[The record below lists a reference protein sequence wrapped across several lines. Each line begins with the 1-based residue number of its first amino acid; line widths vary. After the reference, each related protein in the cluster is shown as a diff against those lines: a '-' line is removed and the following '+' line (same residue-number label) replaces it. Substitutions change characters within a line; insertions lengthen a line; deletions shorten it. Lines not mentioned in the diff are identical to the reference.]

1 MSKGRRFTVP
11 LGTARFKTIFLV
23 QLRLSESEL
32 FSHFSSFD
40 FESICTPASPRGP
53 RKPINKTRNKIVC
66 SMSWGLDSR
75 FRWNAV
81 TLWFGISETGSEQW
95 EWDYGIGKKEGSR
108 FETASNGFSFF
119 YWSFLDF
126 WKQKLHGFCGGAYA
140 RTEDRR
146 QNCTS
151 LSLGLS

>member
-66 SMSWGLDSR
+66 PMSWGLDSR

-95 EWDYGIGKKEGSR
+95 EWDYGIGKKREAVLQLPVTVFLSFTGHFWIFESR
-108 FETASNGFSFF
+108 
-119 YWSFLDF
+119 
-126 WKQKLHGFCGGAYA
+126 
-140 RTEDRR
+140 
-146 QNCTS
+146 NCTDFAV
-151 LSLGLS
+151 GHMRGWKTGAKTVRPCP